1 MIQPPSA
8 DELRAIARDHGLE
21 LSDADL
27 ELYRNLMVGT
37 LGALGAIDA
46 APSGLPDVPAG
57 RDWWEPS
64 AAENPHNG
72 WYVRCEI
79 RTREDGPL
87 AGLRFAAKDNVMV
100 AGLPLLN
107 GSPVL
112 EGYVA
117 EVDATIVTRLLDAG
131 ATLAGKAHCE
141 NFCLSGGSHT
151 NTRGLVHNPRRRGHS
166 AGGSSSGSAAVV
178 AAGDVELAIGGDQ
191 GGSIRIP
198 AALCGVVG
206 MKPTWGLVPYTG
218 IAPLDPSIDHAGPIT
233 ANVRDNARMLAA
245 IAGPDGIDMRQSGAR
260 AVDYERTL
268 ADGVDGLRIALVS
281 EGFTAPGMQPAV
293 ASAVRAAAERFA
305 KLGARVD
312 EISIPE
318 HAQANALC
326 YPLLVQGMYRTVLCG
341 GGQGSG
347 RPDVYLPGF
356 YDRMA
361 KLARARAGLP
371 AAAQADGALGGIPR
385 APRRRPLLPA
395 RREPGAPRARRLRP
409 RARARRRAAHADV
422 AGGRAAAAGPG
433 RVVRGAVRARVG
445 DLSEHDAV
453 RRHPPSR
460 DQRAVRRR
468 RRAAGGPDAGRA
480 PLRRGDAL
488 PHCLRVRAVIEI
500 ARPARSAAASRT
512 RSPDSQ
518 PASPSG
524 TRAWRRRRAR
534 ESPPRAADRGT
545 APRSARSGCPS
556 GSG

>member
-1 MIQPPSA
+1 MIQPPST

-21 LSDADL
+21 FSDADL
-27 ELYRNLMVGT
+27 ELYRNLMAGT

-46 APSGLPDVPAG
+46 APSGLPEVPAD
-57 RDWWEPS
+57 RESWEPD
-64 AAENPHNG
+64 AAENPHNA

-107 GSPVL
+107 GSSIL

-117 EVDATIVTRLLDAG
+117 ELDATIVTRLLEAG
-131 ATLAGKAHCE
+131 AVLAGKAHCE
-141 NFCLSGGSHT
+141 NLCLSGGSHT
-151 NTRGLVHNPRRRGHS
+151 NVRGLVHNPRRRGHS

-218 IAPLDPSIDHAGPIT
+218 IAPLDPSLDHAGPIT

-260 AVDYERTL
+260 AGDYERAL
-268 ADGVDGLRIALVS
+268 GDGVDGLRIALVS
-281 EGFTAPGMQPAV
+281 EGFSAPGMQPGV

-312 EISIPE
+312 EIRIPE
-318 HAQANALC
+318 HAQAGALV

-347 RPDVYLPGF
+347 RPDLYLPGF

-361 KLARARAGLP
+361 NWRAHAQDFPPLLKLMALSGAFLESRAGVRYYQL
-371 AAAQADGALGGIPR
+371 AANQAR
-385 APRRRPLLPA
+385 
-395 RREPGAPRARRLRP
+395 
-409 RARARRRAAHADV
+409 
-422 AGGRAAAAGPG
+422 
-433 RVVRGAVRARVG
+433 
-445 DLSEHDAV
+445 
-453 RRHPPSR
+453 
-460 DQRAVRRR
+460 
-468 RRAAGGPDAGRA
+468 
-480 PLRRGDAL
+480 
-488 PHCLRVRAVIEI
+488 RVRAAYDRALERADALLMPTSPVVAPPLPGPNASFAEQFVR
-500 ARPARSAAASRT
+500 ASQTSPNTMPFDATHHPAISVPCGEVDGLPVGVMLAGRHYDEAT
-512 RSPDSQ
+512 LY
-518 PASPSG
+518 
-524 TRAWRRRRAR
+524 
-534 ESPPRAADRGT
+534 RAAY
-545 APRSARSGCPS
+545 ALEQS
-556 GSG
+556 

>member
-1 MIQPPSA
+1 MIQPPST
-8 DELRAIARDHGLE
+8 DELRAIARDQGLE
-21 LSDADL
+21 FSDADL
-27 ELYRNLMVGT
+27 ELYRNLMAGT

-46 APSGLPDVPAG
+46 APSGLPEVPAD
-57 RDWWEPS
+57 RKWWEPDT
-64 AAENPHNG
+64 ADNPHNA

-107 GSPVL
+107 GSSIL

-131 ATLAGKAHCE
+131 AVLAGKAHCE
-141 NFCLSGGSHT
+141 NLCLSGGSHT
-151 NTRGLVHNPRRRGHS
+151 NVRGLVHNPRRRGHS

-218 IAPLDPSIDHAGPIT
+218 IAPLDPSLDHAGPIT

-245 IAGPDGIDMRQSGAR
+245 IAGPDGIDIRQSGVVAS
-260 AVDYERTL
+260 DYERRL
-268 ADGVDGLRIALVS
+268 GDGVDGLRIALVS
-281 EGFTAPGMQPAV
+281 EGFSAPGMQPGV

-318 HAQANALC
+318 HAQAGALV

-347 RPDVYLPGF
+347 RPDLYLPGF

-361 KLARARAGLP
+361 NWRAHSQDFPPLLKLMALSGAFLESRAGVRYYGL
-371 AAAQADGALGGIPR
+371 AANQAR
-385 APRRRPLLPA
+385 
-395 RREPGAPRARRLRP
+395 
-409 RARARRRAAHADV
+409 
-422 AGGRAAAAGPG
+422 
-433 RVVRGAVRARVG
+433 
-445 DLSEHDAV
+445 
-453 RRHPPSR
+453 
-460 DQRAVRRR
+460 
-468 RRAAGGPDAGRA
+468 
-480 PLRRGDAL
+480 
-488 PHCLRVRAVIEI
+488 RVRAAYDRALERADALLMPTSPVVAPPLPGPSASFAEQFVR
-500 ARPARSAAASRT
+500 ASQTSPNTMPFDATHHPAISVPCGDVDGLPVGAMLAGRHYDEAT
-512 RSPDSQ
+512 LY
-518 PASPSG
+518 
-524 TRAWRRRRAR
+524 
-534 ESPPRAADRGT
+534 RAAY
-545 APRSARSGCPS
+545 ALEQSSK
-556 GSG
+556 

>member
-1 MIQPPSA
+1 MIQPPSP

-27 ELYRNLMVGT
+27 ELYRNLMMGT

-46 APSGLPDVPAG
+46 APSGLPEVPAG
-57 RDWWEPS
+57 REWREPRS
-64 AAENPHNG
+64 AENPHNA

-151 NTRGLVHNPRRRGHS
+151 NTRGPVHNPRRRGHS

-218 IAPLDPSIDHAGPIT
+218 IAPLDPSLDHAGPIT

-245 IAGPDGIDMRQSGAR
+245 IAGPDGIDMRQSGVR
-260 AVDYERTL
+260 ADDYQRAL

-293 ASAVRAAAERFA
+293 ARAVRAAAERFA

-318 HAQANALC
+318 HAQAGALV

-361 KLARARAGLP
+361 NWREYAPGFPPLLKLMALSGAFLERRAGVRYYQLAANQARRVRAAYARALERADALLMPTSPVVAPPLP
-371 AAAQADGALGGIPR
+371 
-385 APRRRPLLPA
+385 
-395 RREPGAPRARRLRP
+395 
-409 RARARRRAAHADV
+409 
-422 AGGRAAAAGPG
+422 
-433 RVVRGAVRARVG
+433 
-445 DLSEHDAV
+445 
-453 RRHPPSR
+453 
-460 DQRAVRRR
+460 
-468 RRAAGGPDAGRA
+468 GPDASFA
-480 PLRRGDAL
+480 EQF
-488 PHCLRVRAVIEI
+488 VRASQTSPNTMPFD
-500 ARPARSAAASRT
+500 ATHHPAISVPCDEVDGLPVGVMLAGRHYDEAT
-512 RSPDSQ
+512 LY
-518 PASPSG
+518 
-524 TRAWRRRRAR
+524 
-534 ESPPRAADRGT
+534 RAAY
-545 APRSARSGCPS
+545 AFEQSSK
-556 GSG
+556 